1 MDHLAYAKQN
11 CPVIKYYCT
20 SFSVLGTYVSG
31 RLCQKKQNILRWNN
45 YLSKGEK
52 ITRERIGMLA
62 AFKAVHR
69 KALKEMLNALMLLV
83 VILTC
88 LYTKQVEW

>member
-1 MDHLAYAKQN
+1 MANVMHNGSPAYAKQN
-11 CPVIKYYCT
+11 CPVIKYYCS

-31 RLCQKKQNILRWNN
+31 ILCQKKKPKIFWGGITICL
-45 YLSKGEK
+45 KGKK

-69 KALKEMLNALMLLV
+69 KALKEMLNA
-83 VILTC
+83 
-88 LYTKQVEW
+88 